1 MKKIVKM
8 SRVTELDII
17 NAESSESFKSA
28 AGHTVPMLGAAIV
41 TDDKSG
47 EEEYFSYLFGA
58 DGSVYGGNSDTVR
71 GPIEQIIDYME
82 LHPEVQLEATVTAK
96 PSSSGREFLTIR
108 FAEVK

>member
-28 AGHTVPMLGAAIV
+28 VGQAIDLMGAAIV
-41 TDDKSG
+41 EDDKSG
-47 EEEYFSYLFGA
+47 EGELYAYIFAA
-58 DGSVYGGNSDTVR
+58 DGSVYGGNSDTIR
-71 GPIEQIIDYME
+71 GAVDQFIDYME
-82 LHPEVQLEATVTAK
+82 LHEDKEFTATVTAR
-96 PSSSGREFLTIR
+96 PSSNGREFLTIR